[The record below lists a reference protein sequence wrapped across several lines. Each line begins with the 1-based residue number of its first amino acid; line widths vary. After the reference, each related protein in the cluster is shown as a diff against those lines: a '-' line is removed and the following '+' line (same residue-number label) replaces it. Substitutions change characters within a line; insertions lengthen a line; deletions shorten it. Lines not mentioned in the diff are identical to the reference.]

1 MYLLNKLNVGP
12 RLALGFTLVLLLVL
26 LLVMSAILSFN
37 QIHTT
42 WQEFETVTFAK
53 RDTIEKASNAL
64 GDGIHY
70 FKNYVLRGKDYN
82 NKFLSKMDEIDQAV
96 KAYEKTGDIS
106 DAEKNLLNQIR
117 QGIGNYKIELNKGV
131 KLRQEGASIIE
142 IDSAVKG
149 ADKPIN
155 SALKALFKVNN
166 ENTVAASHNLTS
178 LVSSSINQIILFA
191 VAALLLGVVLS
202 FLITKSII
210 NPLKQSLQMA
220 REVANGNLDVSFNNT
235 YNDEVGKLIAELNE
249 VSKTLNSFVREMKTM
264 SDAQN
269 LGDIDLSIDASRFK
283 GSYAVMATGVNEM
296 VAGHLDMCK
305 KALACVKSFGEG
317 KLDAKLEQFPGKK
330 AFVNEAIE
338 HVRSDINALVADA
351 DMLCQAAV
359 EGKLSTRADVSRH
372 HGDFR
377 KIVEGI
383 NHTLDAVITPLNM
396 TASYIERI
404 SKGNIPPKITEHYNG
419 EFNIIKN
426 NLNQCIDTIN
436 ILIADMNN
444 MSTQHDLG
452 DIDVN
457 INTDKFDGAYQHM
470 AKGVN
475 QMVNGH
481 IAVNKQA
488 MTCIKGF
495 GEGDFNAP
503 MPQLPGKKAF
513 INDTIEQVR
522 RDLQALSRDANML
535 ADAAANG
542 RITVRADANQHHG
555 DFRQIIE
562 GVNNTLD
569 MIVEPII
576 IVKEAVDTITT
587 AAGEISVG
595 NSDLSLRT
603 EKQAASLEEAAAS
616 MEELAST
623 VKHNA
628 DSAKQAN
635 QLAIAASEVAIKGGD
650 VVGQVIST
658 MANINESAKKIED
671 IISVI
676 DGIAFQTNILA
687 LNAAVE
693 AARAGEQGRGFAV
706 VAGEVRN
713 LAQRSASAAKEIKE
727 LIHDSVSKTAEGSVQ
742 VENAGRTMADVVSS
756 VKRVTDIIGEIAAA
770 SLEQSTGIE
779 QVNTSVTIIDEV
791 TQQNSALVE
800 QAAAAAESL
809 LEQANTL
816 SNTVDV
822 FKLGNE
828 NTGAERRATNS
839 PLRVASQHSAHIAQ
853 KGVND
858 AGEWEEF

>member
-1 MYLLNKLNVGP
+1 LELHMTLLNKLNVGP
-12 RLALGFTLVLLLVL
+12 RLLLGFTSILLLVL
-26 LLVMSAILSFN
+26 LLVMSVISSLN
-37 QIHTT
+37 KIHAT
-42 WQEFETVTFAK
+42 WQQFETVTFVK
-53 RDTIEKASNAL
+53 RDAIEKASNAL
-64 GDGIHY
+64 GEGIHF
-70 FKNYVLRGKDYN
+70 FKNYILREKDYN
-82 NKFLSKMDEIDQAV
+82 DKFLSKMDEINQAV
-96 KAYEKTGDIS
+96 NEYEKTGVTTE
-106 DAEKNLLNQIR
+106 AEKDLLSQIK
-117 QGIGNYKIELNKGV
+117 QGLSNYKSELNKGV
-131 KLRQEGASIIE
+131 ALKLEGKSITE

-166 ENTVAASHNLTS
+166 ENTVAASHNLTA
-178 LVSSSINQIILFA
+178 LVSSSIYQTIIFA
-191 VAALLLGVVLS
+191 VAALLLGVLLS
-202 FLITKSII
+202 ILITKSII

-220 REVANGNLDVSFNNT
+220 KEVAKGNLDITFDNPYS
-235 YNDEVGKLIAELNE
+235 DEVGKLIAELDQ
-249 VSKTLNSFVREMKTM
+249 VSKTLNSFVSEMKSM
-264 SDAQN
+264 SDAQS
-269 LGDIDLSIDASRFK
+269 LGDIDLSIDANRFK
-283 GSYAVMATGVNEM
+283 GSYAEMATGVNEM

-338 HVRSDINALVADA
+338 NVRSDINALVVDA
-351 DMLCQAAV
+351 DMLCQAAL
-359 EGKLSTRADVSRH
+359 EGKLSIRADASRH

-383 NHTLDAVITPLNM
+383 NHTLDALITPLNI
-396 TASYIERI
+396 TAEYVARI
-404 SKGNIPPKITEHYNG
+404 SAGDIPPKITEQYNG
-419 EFNIIKN
+419 EFNVIKN
-426 NLNQCIDTIN
+426 NLNQCIETIN
-436 ILIADMNN
+436 ALIDDMNN

-457 INTDKFDGAYQHM
+457 INPDKFDGAYQQM

-475 QMVNGH
+475 QMANSH

-488 MTCIKGF
+488 MACIKGF
-495 GEGDFNAP
+495 GEGNFNAP
-503 MPQLPGKKAF
+503 MAQLPGKKAF

-535 ADAAANG
+535 AEAAADG
-542 RITVRADANQHHG
+542 RITVRAEANQHHG
-555 DFRQIIE
+555 DFRKIIE
-562 GVNNTLD
+562 GVNSTLD
-569 MIVEPII
+569 MIVKPILT
-576 IVKEAVDTITT
+576 VKEAVELINT
-587 AAGEISVG
+587 AAGEISSG
-595 NSDLSLRT
+595 NSDLSVRT
-603 EKQAASLEEAAAS
+603 EKQAASLEETASS

-635 QLAIAASEVAIKGGD
+635 QLAIVASEVAIKGGE

-658 MANINESAKKIED
+658 MANINESANKIED

-713 LAQRSASAAKEIKE
+713 LAQRSACAAKEIKE
-727 LIHDSVSKTAEGSVQ
+727 LIQDSVSKTAEGSIQ
-742 VENAGRTMADVVSS
+742 VENAGRTMAEVVSS

-770 SLEQSTGIE
+770 SLEQSSGIE

-809 LEQANTL
+809 LEQAHAL
-816 SNTVDV
+816 SNTVSV
-822 FKLGNE
+822 FKLDSE
-828 NTGAERRATNS
+828 IFGAGRGAGSRV
-839 PLRVASQHSAHIAQ
+839 LRMV
-853 KGVND
+853 G
-858 AGEWEEF
+858 